1 MNKWRTWIVN
11 WTNGKSWASV
21 GNWIELQYKVCTI
34 YLLTCHVAIYL
45 PHGIN
50 GMAMTWKLA
59 PSPFLSLSHLTV
71 ETRKSRRV
79 KENTRNLCFF
89 TFFFL
94 FLPVQ
99 LILNKLIIFALLY
112 IKLRGKTRRQEK
124 CLGWWWLLDSLP
136 KREGMLQFEKN
147 ILSLVLLLSLA
158 RQTNREEEG
167 NPCSSF

>member
-59 PSPFLSLSHLTV
+59 PSLFLSLSLNCWNKKIASRQ
-71 ETRKSRRV
+71 RKHAKS
-79 KENTRNLCFF
+79 LFF
-89 TFFFL
+89 SFFFL

-99 LILNKLIIFALLY
+99 LILNKLINFALLY

-124 CLGWWWLLDSLP
+124 CLGWWWLGDSLP

-167 NPCSSF
+167 SPCSSF